1 MQHCVRVDL
10 FCFTS
15 TLVIAIL
22 GRVQSTQIV
31 TCARVRAAIREGQT
45 KSDVGTWQPLNG
57 SSRRSVQPQFDTDE
71 VLVGVP
77 ASVDKVSFIGLV
89 AVFNHDEG
97 MVPFG
102 ETYNLKVDGND
113 VENAQRIVHC
123 HAIQYCVDMQQCL
136 FMAGLPGDL
145 VVYHCMDGHDPV
157 DSHTSFCGGVVRSP
171 QEHNSP
177 KLFSQ

>member
-1 MQHCVRVDL
+1 VQHCVRVDL

-45 KSDVGTWQPLNG
+45 KCDVGTWQPLNG

-102 ETYNLKVDGND
+102 ETYNLKVDGDD
-113 VENAQRIVHC
+113 VENVS
-123 HAIQYCVDMQQCL
+123 
-136 FMAGLPGDL
+136 GLPS
-145 VVYHCMDGHDPV
+145 DPLH
-157 DSHTSFCGGVVRSP
+157 SESFIAT
-171 QEHNSP
+171 Q
-177 KLFSQ
+177 FSIASTCSSVFSWQAFLATLSCTTVWMAMTQLIPT